1 MPAEFNSFG
10 LRFLYPD
17 NWTVAEREA
26 DDGEQGMT
34 LDMPGGGFFSV
45 ETVVTSEPEVTIDEM
60 VAAMAND
67 YEDLERE
74 AVTLELLPDTP
85 ATDLRFYYLDLLI
98 VSRIVVLR
106 RGEDRDAFVIQ
117 MQAESREFDKNSAVF
132 EAILKQIV
140 DNEG

>member
-45 ETVVTSEPEVTIDEM
+45 ETVVTSEPEATIDEM

-74 AVTLELLPDTP
+74 SVTLQLLPDTP

-98 VSRIVVLR
+98 VSRIVVFG

-117 MQAESREFDKNSAVF
+117 MQAESREFDKNAAVF

-140 DNEG
+140 ENEG